1 MVATRQR
8 SKFSLDLNLF
18 QMGVVLVGVPLV
30 LELVCISVLF
40 YLYKAAE
47 EQSKRV
53 EHTRN
58 VRSVSDRIING
69 YASAGTAVLE
79 YSFKR
84 DQESRVK
91 YLNYRRHSAR
101 NLERLREMLKNE
113 PQHAEVLKIAEENN
127 KDLSAALDIVYE
139 RLLAQKPEEYMSTR
153 NIVELSKQR
162 QFIIKYLMRAS
173 RQLADFSNTLDRDS
187 EREEAANIFRKLF
200 EGFLA
205 AFVVMNILVA
215 FGLAAFFGNTI
226 LRRIGIVKDNTLR
239 LASGRE
245 LNLRLEGNDEI
256 AELDGG
262 FHRMAK
268 ALAEAQRKEKAVID
282 SAPDVICSIDEDGRF
297 LTANPAVLE
306 KWGMTQ
312 DEVIGKRYSEILV
325 AEDVQQTTQTL
336 DRVRDERGFANVECR
351 VAHKQGHD
359 VHMLWAVRW
368 SEADKVLF
376 CVLHDISE
384 RKELEQLRQHFI
396 AMVSHDLRTPLSS
409 VKNFLGMLNSP
420 IYGSLNDKGN
430 LRKVAVEQEIDRL
443 HRLIDDLL
451 DLEKMETGKMEL
463 ELKPTRISS
472 VLKLAFEAVRG
483 VAEQKNIEIEFPSPN
498 DQEVDLDGE
507 RIIQVLVNLL
517 SNAVKFAPP
526 DTKVTVTAVADNN
539 YLDVAVIDNGP
550 GLPAGAEKTLFSRF
564 KQFAKGP
571 TAPKGSGLGLAIC
584 KEIVT
589 AHNGT
594 IGAISEE
601 GKGCKFWFRIP
612 ING

>member
-1 MVATRQR
+1 MVATSRR
-8 SKFSLDLNLF
+8 SKFSPDLNLF

-84 DQESRVK
+84 DQESRTK
-91 YLNYRRHSAR
+91 YQNFRRHSAR
-101 NLERLREMLKNE
+101 NLDKLREMLKNE
-113 PQHAEVLKIAEENN
+113 PQHAEVLKIAESNG

-139 RLLAQKPEEYMSTR
+139 RLTAQKPEEYMSTR
-153 NIVELSKQR
+153 NILELSRQR

-173 RQLADFSNTLDRDS
+173 RQLADFSNTLDRES

-215 FGLAAFFGNTI
+215 VGLAAFFGNTI
-226 LRRIGIVKDNTLR
+226 LKRIGIVKDNTLR

-245 LNLRLEGNDEI
+245 LNTRLQGSDEI
-256 AELDGG
+256 AELDSG

-282 SAPDVICSIDEDGRF
+282 SAPDVICSIDQDGRF
-297 LTANPAVLE
+297 LTANPAVSE

-312 DEVIGKRYSEILV
+312 DEVVGKRYSEILV

-336 DRVRDERGFANVECR
+336 NRIHNERGFGQVECR
-351 VAHKQGHD
+351 VSHKQGHD

-368 SEADKVLF
+368 SETDKVLF

-463 ELKPTRISS
+463 ELRPTRVSS

-483 VAEQKNIEIEFPSPN
+483 VAEQKNIEVDFPHGEER
-498 DQEVDLDGE
+498 EVEIDGE

-526 DTKVTVTAVADNN
+526 DSKVTVTAAIDDA
-539 YLDVAVIDNGP
+539 YLDIAVSDNGP

-571 TAPKGSGLGLAIC
+571 DAPKGSGLGLAIC
-584 KEIVT
+584 KEIVS

-594 IGAISEE
+594 IGADSEE

-612 ING
+612 IS